1 MHLSNESTLVD
12 EARAGNS
19 AAFATLVNHYDD
31 KVFRLAIN
39 ITRNKEDAED
49 VLQEA
54 LFKAYINIRR
64 FRGGSRFYTWL
75 VRIALNEALMKL
87 RKRRSGKQV
96 SLDELLETD
105 DQSVRRETVD
115 WRDNPEKGYAR
126 TEMQGNVHHALGHLD
141 HNSRQVLLMRDL
153 ENMSTRETAQ
163 KLGLSV
169 TTVKTR
175 LRRARGDL
183 RRRLERRSCGDNCTT
198 QHQSARR
205 ASAQPQSVKQQV
217 RASGRSVS
225 EQGAAKTSAGFGQ
238 QQFPETLAS

>member
-1 MHLSNESTLVD
+1 MLTHLSNESTLVD
-12 EARAGNS
+12 QARAGS
-19 AAFATLVNHYDD
+19 GEAFTTLVSHYDE
-31 KVFRLAIN
+31 KVFRLAVN

-54 LFKAYINIRR
+54 LFKAYINIGR

-87 RKRRSGKQV
+87 RKRRSGRQV

-105 DQSVRRETVD
+105 DQSVVRRETVD
-115 WRDNPEKGYAR
+115 WRDDPEKRYSR
-126 TEMQGNVHHALGHLD
+126 TELQGNVHNAIEHLD
-141 HNSRQVLLMRDL
+141 HNSREVLLLRDL
-153 ENMSTRETAQ
+153 QNLSTRETAQ

-183 RRRLERRSCGDNCTT
+183 RRRLDRRCRDTKG
-198 QHQSARR
+198 
-205 ASAQPQSVKQQV
+205 
-217 RASGRSVS
+217 
-225 EQGAAKTSAGFGQ
+225 
-238 QQFPETLAS
+238 QFPSSSAKQDRHSDGFNSTASVADTMESNFAQAQSFEQMEQPLAS

>member
-1 MHLSNESTLVD
+1 MLTHLSNESTLVD

-19 AAFATLVNHYDD
+19 EAFATLVNHYDER
-31 KVFRLAIN
+31 VFRLAVN

-49 VLQEA
+49 VLQQA
-54 LFKAYINIRR
+54 LFKAYINIGR

-87 RKRRSGKQV
+87 RKRRSGRQV

-105 DQSVRRETVD
+105 DQSVVRRETVD
-115 WRDNPEKGYAR
+115 WRDNPEERYAR
-126 TEMQGNVHHALGHLD
+126 RELQGNLHDALEHLED
-141 HNSRQVLLMRDL
+141 NSREVLLLRDL
-153 ENMSTRETAQ
+153 ENLSTRETAQ

-183 RRRLERRSCGDNCTT
+183 RRRLDRRCRGSSNCQMPSSPLPAKPRRS
-198 QHQSARR
+198 H
-205 ASAQPQSVKQQV
+205 P
-217 RASGRSVS
+217 GRSASKPVLEMATPGLREKES
-225 EQGAAKTSAGFGQ
+225 
-238 QQFPETLAS
+238 PERVA